1 MFDFDDEDNNLL
13 DDFARAISER
23 VPPFYFFLA
32 VILLFGILTYLSWQ
46 AMVFASF
53 IGTCVGVVLWLMQI

>member
-13 DDFARAISER
+13 DDFARAIGER
-23 VPPFYFFLA
+23 VPPFYFFLFVA
-32 VILLFGILTYLSWQ
+32 LIFGVLAYISWQ

-53 IGTCVGVVLWLMQI
+53 VGFVVWLITF